1 MALKKNIDSQYGIT
15 INDAYI
21 RVENISFDKSKAM
34 QFFVR
39 TYAKQNFPALSE
51 QQMQLD
57 YDMNGAN
64 PYVQAYEHL
73 KTLPEFAN
81 ATNF

>member
-1 MALKKNIDSQYGIT
+1 MALKKNIDSQFGIT

-21 RVENISFDKSKAM
+21 RVENITFDASKAM
-34 QFFVR
+34 MFFVR
-39 TYAKQNFPALSE
+39 TYAKQNFPSLSE
-51 QQMQLD
+51 QQMILA

-73 KTLPEFAN
+73 KTLPEFTGAVDC
-81 ATNF
+81 